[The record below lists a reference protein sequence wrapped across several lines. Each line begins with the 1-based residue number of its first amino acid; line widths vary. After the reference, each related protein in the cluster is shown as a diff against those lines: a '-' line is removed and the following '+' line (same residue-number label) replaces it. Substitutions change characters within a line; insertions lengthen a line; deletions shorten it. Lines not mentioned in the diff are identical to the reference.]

1 MTESVRDDEGLAV
14 RVLVVDDDDL
24 VLRTTVRVLMRAG
37 YEVTSTTSVEQAL
50 QLMRQ
55 QWFHAVVS
63 DLEMPGMHGDIL
75 CREAQ
80 KIRPTPLIL
89 ASGNHSVV
97 DERAQACGA
106 KMALYKPVDPK
117 VLREAVEAVRRR
129 S

>member
-1 MTESVRDDEGLAV
+1 MTIRDDEGLPV
-14 RVLVVDDDDL
+14 RVLVVDDDEL
-24 VLRTTVRVLMRAG
+24 VLKVTARTLVRGG
-37 YEVTSTTSVEQAL
+37 YEVTTAL
-50 QLMRQ
+50 GAEEGLKQLRQ
-55 QWFHAVVS
+55 EWYHAVVS
-63 DLEMPGMHGDIL
+63 DLEMPGMAGDVL

-80 KIRPTPLIL
+80 KIRSTPFIL
-89 ASGNHSVV
+89 ASGNHGVV